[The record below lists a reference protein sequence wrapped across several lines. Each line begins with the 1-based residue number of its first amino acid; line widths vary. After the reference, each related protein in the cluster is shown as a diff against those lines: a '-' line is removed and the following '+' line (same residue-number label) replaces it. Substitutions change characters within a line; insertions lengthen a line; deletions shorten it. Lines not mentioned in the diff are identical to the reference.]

1 MLLSFAPVY
10 YIIYRLNIMQQ
21 FSYNLLI
28 YNYLLETNR
37 VFRVHGV
44 AAVLY
49 LQFMAYVLLLLLLL
63 LLLL

>member
-28 YNYLLETNR
+28 YNYLLETNL
-37 VFRVHGV
+37 VSRVHGV

-63 LLLL
+63 L